1 MKLPLLLADEAAC
14 PGRVQPG
21 PWTAMTVPVCR
32 GCHRLRN
39 FDDAVMQRGMAPLN
53 GVVPAAEWSDT
64 RNEWQCAN
72 RLPME
77 G

>member
-14 PGRVQPG
+14 PGSWRPIVDEPRAICYACARRVAYQSRHG
-21 PWTAMTVPVCR
+21 AGTNVA
-32 GCHRLRN
+32 
-39 FDDAVMQRGMAPLN
+39 
-53 GVVPAAEWSDT
+53 PAAEWSDT
-64 RNEWQCAN
+64 RNDWQCAN